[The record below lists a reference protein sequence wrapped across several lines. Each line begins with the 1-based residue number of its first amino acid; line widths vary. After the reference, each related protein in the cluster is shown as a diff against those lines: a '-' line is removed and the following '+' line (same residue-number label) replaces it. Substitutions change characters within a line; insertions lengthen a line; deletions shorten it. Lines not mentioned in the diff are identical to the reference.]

1 MKERLKNIVD
11 FIKAVFILL
20 AISILVI
27 SCANAG
33 EKREEKIR
41 QESYDD
47 GYRDGYREA
56 ESEIKNED

>member
-20 AISILVI
+20 AISVLGV

-41 QESYDD
+41 QEAYDD
-47 GYRDGYREA
+47 GYRDGYLEGQG
-56 ESEIKNED
+56 EVE